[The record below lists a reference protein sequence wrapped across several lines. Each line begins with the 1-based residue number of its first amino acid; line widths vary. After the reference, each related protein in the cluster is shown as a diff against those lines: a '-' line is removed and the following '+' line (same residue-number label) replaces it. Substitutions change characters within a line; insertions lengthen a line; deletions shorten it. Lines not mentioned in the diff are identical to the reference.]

1 MHRHVSMTKLSAAL
15 VFSLAAQVCT
25 ALPVASIRNA
35 GDSLDPSIQN
45 EAGRAESQAA
55 LWLTARQQPDGSWGT
70 SHRFRTTALALLA
83 LAANGRREQ
92 SDACSRAVLWLEA
105 NASNHISRGEIEPHA
120 WYVIALTRLVAD
132 SPARTNLLARYARRA
147 APALNTATPDARRI
161 WCEALALAGATNA
174 PTAAPTPQTEF
185 DRIAKAWPDS
195 TRNAAEMWRIA
206 RLINARP
213 DGQLVLGQTPLD
225 WRRDLAQILIT
236 AQRSDPKGGGYWDAP
251 TEDRRIEET
260 AFALLTLLE
269 L

>member
-1 MHRHVSMTKLSAAL
+1 MDRCKIAKEYHERGCNCAQSV
-15 VFSLAAQVCT
+15 LAAF
-25 ALPVASIRNA
+25 
-35 GDSLDPSIQN
+35 GD
-45 EAGRAESQAA
+45 
-55 LWLTARQQPDGSWGT
+55 LTHLSEG
-70 SHRFRTTALALLA
+70 
-83 LAANGRREQ
+83 
-92 SDACSRAVLWLEA
+92 
-105 NASNHISRGEIEPHA
+105 
-120 WYVIALTRLVAD
+120 
-132 SPARTNLLARYARRA
+132 
-147 APALNTATPDARRI
+147 
-161 WCEALALAGATNA
+161 EALALAGATNA